1 MTTDS
6 HSSHNLQSLAK
17 SIRSVTSP
25 FRNYLTQL
33 HQTYHDLNDGAVAD
47 YIPELALAR
56 PEWFGI
62 SVMTVDGRTF
72 DVGDCRQKFTIQSIS
87 KAFVYGLALEDHGRD
102 YVMSK
107 VGVEPTGEAFNSIV
121 LDEDTNR
128 PYNPMVNAGA
138 IATTDLIK
146 GKDGTER
153 LKRILDMFHRYTGHP
168 MQIDVPVS
176 LSERATGSR
185 NRAIAHLMH
194 NFGMIRDRIDE
205 TLDLYFQQCSILV
218 DSHDLAAIAATLA
231 NGGVN
236 PVTGE
241 QAIDNRYVQDVLSV
255 MHSCGMYDYSGEWTY
270 RVGIPAK
277 SGVGGGITAVAP
289 KKLGIGVFSP
299 LLDAKGNSARG
310 IQVCEAIARDFGLHP
325 FNASPP
331 KHDLDEWLAGSR
343 ATAQMSPS

>member
-1 MTTDS
+1 MTSD
-6 HSSHNLQSLAK
+6 SHNLQSFAK
-17 SIRSVTSP
+17 SIRSATSP
-25 FRNYLTQL
+25 FRAY
-33 HQTYHDLNDGAVAD
+33 LNDLHTTYQNLNEGAVAD
-47 YIPELALAR
+47 YIPELALAK

-62 SVMTVDGRTF
+62 SVMTIDGQSF
-72 DVGDCRQKFTIQSIS
+72 DVGDCRQTFTIQSIS

-102 YVMSK
+102 YVLSK
-107 VGVEPTGEAFNSIV
+107 VGVEPSGDAFNSIV
-121 LDEDTNR
+121 LDESTNR

-153 LKRILDMFHRYTGHP
+153 LKRILDMFRRYTGRE

-176 LSERATGSR
+176 MSERATGSR

-194 NFGMIRDRIDE
+194 NFGMISDRIEE

-218 DSHDLAAIAATLA
+218 TSHDLAAIGATLA
-231 NGGVN
+231 NGGKN
-236 PVTGE
+236 PITGE
-241 QAIDNRYVQDVLSV
+241 QAIETTYVQDVLSV

-289 KKLGIGVFSP
+289 KQLGIGVFSP

-310 IQVCEAIARDFGLHP
+310 IQVCKAIAEDFGFHP
-325 FNASPP
+325 FNASTPA
-331 KHDLDEWLAGSR
+331 HNLNEWLVASR
-343 ATAQMSPS
+343 ANISAQMMSS